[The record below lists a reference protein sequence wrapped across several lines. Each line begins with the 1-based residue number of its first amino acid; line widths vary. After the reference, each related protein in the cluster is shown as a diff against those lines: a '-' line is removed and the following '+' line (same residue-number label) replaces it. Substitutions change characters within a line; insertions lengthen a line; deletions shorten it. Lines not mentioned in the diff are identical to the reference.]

1 MIPGYAY
8 NLVTKKNIYTTVGIS
23 GFIGYVYYEGN
34 TQNSSPK
41 GSNFYLK
48 GIGRASIG
56 YHGEKWI
63 TGISAIV
70 DLQGLNTE
78 HIRFNTGVFDLSLF
92 LAYRFKT
99 KWLAGRKSLIDFKKK

>member
-1 MIPGYAY
+1 MPQ
-8 NLVTKKNIYTTVGIS
+8 S
-23 GFIGYVYYEGN
+23 GFPVFIGYVYYTGN
-34 TQNSSPK
+34 TEDSSPK

-63 TGISAIV
+63 TGVSTFV

-78 HIRFNTGVFDLSLF
+78 HIRFNTGVFDFSLF

-99 KWLAGRKSLIDFKKK
+99 KWLAGRKSLITFKKKDK